1 MGPELIVAILGPV
14 IGGAMSIF
22 VWTSKKNYE
31 FMNEGFNKLNTTV
44 NVIERKLD
52 DLRYDVV
59 KNYVTNDDL
68 TLHIQGEEGWHTE
81 INQQMGSI
89 RAELSQVRNA
99 IDRIYFDD
107 NSRG

>member
-1 MGPELIVAILGPV
+1 MGPELIVAILGPI

-31 FMNEGFNKLNTTV
+31 FMNEGFNRLNTTV

-59 KNYVTNDDL
+59 KNYVTNEEL
-68 TLHIQGEEGWHTE
+68 VTHIQGEQEWHKE
-81 INQQMGSI
+81 MKDQLHEMSEKLQ
-89 RAELSQVRNA
+89 RVC
-99 IDRIYFDD
+99 DRD
-107 NSRG
+107 